1 MTKREHDQ
9 IMLGLRGMAVDGNV
23 SLEAALPFIASF
35 ADGAKVK
42 AKNDGV
48 VSVDIPEDTKP

>member
-23 SLEAALPFIASF
+23 SLDAALPFIAAF

-42 AKNDGV
+42 AKPDGA
-48 VSVDIPEDTKP
+48 VSVDVPEDKSP